1 WEEGRAEYN
10 RPFAQRNPHGL
21 PEFISDDVSIRVEC
35 YRVITSRTLMLNA
48 LYELFPQRGL
58 LGSGETERRWRPG
71 TRRIPRNIELI
82 PPPLRDVKDLKLQ
95 TPAIVAQANNVQ
107 VALIR

>member
-1 WEEGRAEYN
+1 
-10 RPFAQRNPHGL
+10 
-21 PEFISDDVSIRVEC
+21 
-35 YRVITSRTLMLNA
+35 MLNA
-48 LYELFPQRGL
+48 LRQLFPPRSL
-58 LGSGETERRWRPG
+58 LGIGETQRRWRPG

-107 VALIR
+107 VVLIRVLYTRRQSLKGGKVLAAVRSKENRV